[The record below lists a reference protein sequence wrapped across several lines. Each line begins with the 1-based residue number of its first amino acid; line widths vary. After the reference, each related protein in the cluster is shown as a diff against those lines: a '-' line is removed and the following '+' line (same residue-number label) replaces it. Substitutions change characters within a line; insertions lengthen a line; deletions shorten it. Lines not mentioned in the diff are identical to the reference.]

1 MFSRDQIKEL
11 FELNKG
17 QIVDETDFYII
28 CLLEHEGEQR
38 IQDIQ
43 EKLKENGVD
52 LSTGAISLRLKRLK
66 EKGVL
71 LKMVPL
77 SRLWKLGF
85 SRDILLLIQTEPG
98 TDIDQIVDQITP
110 IVGVKRMYKL
120 FGEYDLV
127 VELCCLGDEGLQES
141 LAAINC
147 VQGLSRI
154 SKAPIQQR
162 VKEHYHL
169 MREDP
174 MTEEQIASVKQREKA
189 HSKE

>member
-17 QIVDETDFYII
+17 HIVDETDFYII

-38 IQDIQ
+38 IEDVKK
-43 EKLKENGVD
+43 KLEENGVK

-66 EKGVL
+66 DKGVL
-71 LKMVPL
+71 MKMVPL

-98 TDIDQIVDQITP
+98 TDIDEIVQRITL
-110 IVGVKRMYKL
+110 ITGVKRMYKL
-120 FGEYDLV
+120 FGEYDLL

-141 LAAINC
+141 LAAINL
-147 VQGLSRI
+147 VPGLSRI
-154 SKAPIQQR
+154 SKSPIQQR
-162 VKEHYHL
+162 IKEHYHL
-169 MREDP
+169 V
-174 MTEEQIASVKQREKA
+174 TEETVLEEHPST
-189 HSKE
+189 